1 MSGNLLNISATN
13 SAATSSTDLK
23 IEQSNPLFTSKLL
36 DCTSKKNEE
45 QDIEGENMGLEPVD
59 GGKAAWLFMVGAVII
74 DAIIW
79 GEQEIRV
86 HDLGTPS

>member
-1 MSGNLLNISATN
+1 MSGKSLNLSATN

-23 IEQSNPLFTSKLL
+23 IEQSNRLFDSKVIDGTSEN
-36 DCTSKKNEE
+36 NEE
-45 QDIEGENMGLEPVD
+45 QDMEGENMGLEPVD

-79 GEQEIRV
+79 GEQEFPC
-86 HDLGTPS
+86 T